1 MLKQNSVFI
10 IAVLLFLGCSGDDSS
25 SSPGISGC
33 TDPAATNYIPDA
45 TTDDGSCSYENQD
58 ITGCTDPEASNYNPS
73 ATIDDGSCAYVHFQV
88 TLDNTGESHL
98 VVFQP
103 TITMLDIGDEVGVF
117 DASGRTNF
125 NDCSDQTGEIL
136 VGSGIWTGEQLTI
149 AGIGSVDLCSI
160 PEGVQLPGYID
171 GHIITIRVWDES
183 AGIEIPV
190 IAQFST
196 GAGLFGEWFSVISDL
211 FPR

>member
-33 TDPAATNYIPDA
+33 TDPAATNYNLDA
-45 TTDDGSCSYENQD
+45 TADDGSCTYENQD
-58 ITGCTDPEASNYNPS
+58 ITGCPDPEASNYNPN
-73 ATIDDGSCAYVHFQV
+73 ATIDDGSCAYVHFQM

-98 VVFQP
+98 VVFQ
-103 TITMLDIGDEVGVF
+103 TSITMLDIGDEVGIF
-117 DASGRTNF
+117 DASGRTNYQ
-125 NDCSDQTGEIL
+125 DCSNQSGEIL
-136 VGSGIWTGEQLTI
+136 VGTGIWTGEQLNL
-149 AGIGSVDLCSI
+149 ACEGSLDMCPFGGI
-160 PEGVQLPGYID
+160 QLPGYID
-171 GHIITIRVWDES
+171 GHTITIRVWDES